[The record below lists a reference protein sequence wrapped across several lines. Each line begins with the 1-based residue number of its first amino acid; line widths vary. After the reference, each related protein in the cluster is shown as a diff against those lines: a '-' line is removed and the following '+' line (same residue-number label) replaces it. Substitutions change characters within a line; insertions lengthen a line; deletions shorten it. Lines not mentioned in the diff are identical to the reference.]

1 MSDAVPEATQSASGG
16 DAGELRARLDR
27 SRAALLELLA
37 NLTERDFA
45 SEIEDGRSVLDLLA
59 ALAPAERASAAAAAP
74 GGAEP
79 ARDASARRRRDAML
93 PPQVVHDLSGARRQT
108 LIAVAAIEA
117 AGGDTGDALAELRAI
132 AEREEQTAETI
143 RARFGEHKGDT

>member
-1 MSDAVPEATQSASGG
+1 MSDEAPEATQSASGG

-27 SRAALLELLA
+27 SRAALLEMLG

-59 ALAPAERASAAAAAP
+59 ALAPAERVSAVSALP

-79 ARDASARRRRDAML
+79 GEEASARRRRDAML

-108 LIAVAAIEA
+108 LIALDAIEVA
-117 AGGDTGDALAELRAI
+117 DGSEGDPLAELRTI
-132 AEREEQTAETI
+132 AEREEQAAEAI
-143 RARFGEHKGDT
+143 RARFSERQGGA

>member
-1 MSDAVPEATQSASGG
+1 MSDKAPEATQSASGG

-27 SRAALLELLA
+27 SRATLLEMLG

-45 SEIEDGRSVLDLLA
+45 SEIEEGRSVLDLLA
-59 ALAPAERASAAAAAP
+59 ALAPAERVSAVSALP

-79 ARDASARRRRDAML
+79 GEEASARRRRDAML

-108 LIAVAAIEA
+108 LIALDAIEA
-117 AGGDTGDALAELRAI
+117 AGGREGDPLAELRTI
-132 AEREEQTAETI
+132 AEREEQAAEAI
-143 RARFGEHKGDT
+143 RARFGERQGGA